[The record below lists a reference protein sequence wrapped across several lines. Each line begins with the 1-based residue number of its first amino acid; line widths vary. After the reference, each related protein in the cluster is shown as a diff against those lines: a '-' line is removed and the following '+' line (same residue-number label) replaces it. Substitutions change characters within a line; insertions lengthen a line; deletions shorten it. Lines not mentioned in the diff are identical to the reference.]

1 MLLLPLPLPLPPMLS
16 RRAAVPALAAAA
28 CLAPCLLRSAVR
40 SGCWNGTSGTGSS
53 SVAAPPPPPKT
64 ERTPEARAAKKER
77 QRAVLEERRLARNQL
92 RSKRGRA
99 NRSERKANE
108 RAERQATLD
117 AMSTE
122 ERERHVQEQRE
133 KKAEREARQ
142 AAQEE
147 LVRTALASDQRIC
160 IDLSFDAEMTEKEN
174 RSLAKQVELSTVA
187 NKNATCPVALT
198 ITSFEETSRF
208 GQLLQGMAQQKWPL
222 NIETQPAWEAYGPEQ
237 IVYLTPDAPNV
248 LTELDPEKVY
258 CIGGLVDRQVSRH
271 MTVNH
276 AAEQGVATTARLPLR
291 EHCRMHNNAL
301 NIDTVVKILL
311 EFRACGDWKQA
322 LETVVPQ
329 RRRVT
334 TKPAAGGSDAEPGV
348 AAKPVDDKEVKSKW
362 LWVGGIPLGDSA
374 CAAAATEACI
384 SCGATSVDFAPEE
397 RNYGFVQF
405 ETEDAAEAAKPNLH
419 RRVRGSIFSQYFAL
433 ALPTDLSSPCTTAVC
448 SERRVSCCLCVLHLV
463 QDVPKLSG
471 AKTKLR
477 VQWAKEPLAAQQ

>member
-1 MLLLPLPLPLPPMLS
+1 MLS
-16 RRAAVPALAAAA
+16 RRTAVPALAAAA
-28 CLAPCLLRSAVR
+28 CFAPCLLRTVR
-40 SGCWNGTSGTGSS
+40 SGSCCWLGGGAGSS
-53 SVAAPPPPPKT
+53 SAAT
-64 ERTPEARAAKKER
+64 RERTPEARAAKKER
-77 QRAVLEERRLARNQL
+77 RQAVLEERRLARNQL

-108 RAERQATLD
+108 RAERQAALD

-133 KKAEREARQ
+133 KKAAREARQ

-147 LVRTALASDQRIC
+147 LVRTALASGQRIC

-187 NKNATCPVALT
+187 NKTASCPVALT

-208 GQLLQGMAQQKWPL
+208 GQLLQGMARQKWPL
-222 NIETQPAWEAYGPEQ
+222 NIETKPAWEAYRPEQ
-237 IVYLTPDAPNV
+237 LVYLTPDAPNV

-276 AAEQGVATTARLPLR
+276 AAEQGVAATARLPLR

-329 RRRVT
+329 RRRA
-334 TKPAAGGSDAEPGV
+334 TKPVAGGSDAEAGGV
-348 AAKPVDDKEVKSKW
+348 VPPADGKDKEVKSKW

-374 CAAAATEACI
+374 CAAAATEACV
-384 SCGATSVDFAPEE
+384 SCGAISVDFAPEA

-405 ETEDAAEAAKPNLH
+405 ETVEAAEAAKPNLH
-419 RRVRGSIFSQYFAL
+419 RRVR
-433 ALPTDLSSPCTTAVC
+433 AVL
-448 SERRVSCCLCVLHLV
+448 R
-463 QDVPKLSG
+463 SG
-471 AKTKLR
+471 NG
-477 VQWAKEPLAAQQ
+477 